1 MHWLIVGLKI
11 SVASTRD
18 RALRDEDVRFVFD
31 LEKQEDDDIELSLA
45 QRDALSAPIRPLETL
60 TSTDGEQTKREAV
73 NFDDS
78 ERQQSWSTGYDELDE
93 SEFRLDSQGRSARMY
108 FVC

>member
-1 MHWLIVGLKI
+1 
-11 SVASTRD
+11 
-18 RALRDEDVRFVFD
+18 
-31 LEKQEDDDIELSLA
+31 
-45 QRDALSAPIRPLETL
+45 
-60 TSTDGEQTKREAV
+60 V
-73 NFDDS
+73 NFDYS